1 MPLITLDSI
10 STGRRRPKKTTAT
23 ARGWFARVAL
33 AACAAA
39 LPPVA
44 QAQSISYRLD
54 PNHTSIQWEV
64 QHFKTST
71 LRGRFQGI
79 QGQIRIDALAG
90 TGEVSMV
97 LNVASVNTGV
107 PALDGILRGDQFF
120 DVKRYPQAFF
130 VARNL
135 KFDAGNPAHVYGELT
150 LRDASIPLTLR
161 ATNFNCYDAPS
172 GQTVCGGDFEAEMFR
187 SSAGM
192 GYGLPFVGDRVRL
205 RIQVEAFKE

>member
-10 STGRRRPKKTTAT
+10 STGRRRPKTTT
-23 ARGWFARVAL
+23 RGLFVRVAV

-39 LPPVA
+39 AASLA

-54 PNHTSIQWEV
+54 PNHTSIHWEV

-71 LRGRFQGI
+71 LRGRFQDI
-79 QGQIRIDALAG
+79 QGQIRIDALAS

-107 PALDGILRGDQFF
+107 PALDGILRGEQFF

-135 KFDAGNPAHVYGELT
+135 KFDAGNPAHLYGELT
-150 LRDASIPLTLR
+150 LRDTSIPLTLR

-187 SSAGM
+187 SSAGL